1 MIKLVTPENKLPAVN
16 ELPLEKQLELL
27 KKNSISY
34 LGDGEVFVRRTEH
47 GQVRSVKAPVVL
59 EEKNGELAHI
69 QGKTMVTAKG
79 FYHANKIV
87 GLSIITPEKLTLPDG
102 QVVVN
107 PFPIIDTESGTIRK
121 IWVKKL
127 AIGYSP
133 TGVMVVTS
141 ATLLY
146 DMNMYFIQDLIKKVQ
161 FNAGAGRICME
172 NMITD
177 DERKTGMFYKI
188 DGILGVWANFSHK
201 EIIKCIDTLV
211 NKKQFAERN
220 AQTIAERVAL
230 QKHPAMAHIAYVN
243 AIGDDKAHRAQVTM
257 VGFVPDFSQKQLL
270 DIAAQAERG
279 EELVIDGAKAEVIET
294 TGVASLD
301 DMTVDADDEEKQIQG
316 SHEPTVQTSLG
327 GTF

>member
-1 MIKLVTPENKLPAVN
+1 MGTPENKLPALN
-16 ELPLEKQLELL
+16 ELSLEKQVEFL
-27 KKNSISY
+27 KKNSIAC
-34 LGDGEVFVRRTEH
+34 LGDGQVFFKRTEQ
-47 GQVRSVKAPVVL
+47 GLIRSVKALVTL

-102 QVVVN
+102 QIVVN
-107 PFPIIDTESGTIRK
+107 PYPIIDPESGTIRK

-161 FNAGAGRICME
+161 FNVGAGRICME
-172 NMITD
+172 SMLTD
-177 DERKTGMFYKI
+177 EERKKGMFYKI
-188 DGILGVWANFSHK
+188 DGLMGVWADFSNK
-201 EIIKCIDTLV
+201 DILKCIDTLV

-230 QKHPAMAHIAYVN
+230 QKHPAMAHIAYVDAGGN
-243 AIGDDKAHRAQVTM
+243 DKAHKAQVTM
-257 VGFVPDFSQKQLL
+257 VGFVPDFSQNQLL

-279 EELVIDGAKAEVIET
+279 EEIVVNGKTAEIIET

-301 DMTVDADDEEKQIQG
+301 DMHVDADDEEKINQVI
-316 SHEPTVQTSLG
+316 EPEVKAPLG
-327 GTF
+327 GSF